1 MHCDTEGCGAEA
13 TVHETLIRNGKKVER
28 HLCEKCARK
37 QGIVYQTPVPI
48 NELLSKIVM
57 SQGLSSSEPAAAK
70 PGVCPG
76 CAMTWAKFRQQGL
89 LGCGEC
95 YKTFEKELMP
105 LIERAHEGGATHTG
119 KAPRR
124 AGSRSE
130 VLHGRLASL
139 RRQLQDAVA
148 AEQYERAASL
158 RDQLREVSDQFPAG
172 EEGES

>member
-57 SQGLSSSEPAAAK
+57 SQGLAPEPGAK
-70 PGVCPG
+70 SGVCPG
-76 CAMTWAKFRQQGL
+76 CGMTWAHFRQKGL

-119 KAPRR
+119 KSPRR

-130 VLHGRLASL
+130 ILHGRLASL
-139 RRQLQDAVA
+139 RRQLQEAVA
-148 AEQYERAASL
+148 AEQYERAAAL
-158 RDQLREVSDQFPAG
+158 RDQLREVSGMFPSSG
-172 EEGES
+172 EVEP